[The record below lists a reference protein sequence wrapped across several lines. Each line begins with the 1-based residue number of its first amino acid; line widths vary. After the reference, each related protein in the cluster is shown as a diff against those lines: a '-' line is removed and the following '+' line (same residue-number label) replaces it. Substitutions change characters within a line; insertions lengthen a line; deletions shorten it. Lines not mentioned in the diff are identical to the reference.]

1 MAEVDELRATLDEL
15 FKGSKLALD
24 SISQEHISKLLE
36 MILKSRHIFVVGA
49 GRSGLI
55 VKSFAIKLARLGF
68 DINVVGETVLAHP
81 ERGDLLIAV
90 SDSGET
96 AFTVKAASIAKR
108 LGTSVVAVTS
118 CPESSLGKEA
128 DMVIMLSGWEKLSA
142 EGGQPEGIGED
153 NAISSAATMFEVSA
167 MIFLNSIAMCLRKL
181 KKQKIGG

>member
-1 MAEVDELRATLDEL
+1 MAEVDELKATLDEL
-15 FKGSKLALD
+15 LCGSKLALEG
-24 SISQEHISKLLE
+24 INEERISKFLE
-36 MILKSRHIFVVGA
+36 MIFKSRHIFVVGA

-81 ERGDLLIAV
+81 EKGDLLIAV

-108 LGTSVVAVTS
+108 LGTNVVALTS

-128 DMVIMLSGWEKLSA
+128 DVVITLSGWKESGA
-142 EGGQPEGIGED
+142 EGRTEEMTDNTLSPE
-153 NAISSAATMFEVSA
+153 STLFEVSA
-167 MIFLNSIAMCLRKL
+167 MMLLNSIAMYLQKL
-181 KKQKIGG
+181 KGRKIGD